1 MSIRY
6 IKYYITED
14 ALMQSFLKH
23 CDVFEF
29 AHFVTSA
36 RKIIFALAHAL
47 VYMSNRAPRSEAC
60 R

>member
-1 MSIRY
+1 
-6 IKYYITED
+6 
-14 ALMQSFLKH
+14 MQSFLKH